1 MAIRAKARRRN
12 AERPSSL
19 TRGRIVEEA
28 LRQIDQEG
36 LEDFSVRTLATR
48 LGVYPT
54 AIYWY
59 VPNRNELLADV
70 VTLILSKTVPEDR
83 GRSWEQH
90 LRELFENFRAAVRGH
105 PHAAPLIG
113 TQMVSN
119 TSMSLEFVESVL
131 ETLLRAGLTETRLV
145 AAYNSVVAG
154 LVGFAAQEFAPIPR
168 EDPTA
173 WQLAVQKRLL
183 TVDPERYPTL
193 AANIPRLSNQ
203 AFILR
208 WESGSDAPLE
218 ASFDVFVDIMIAGIK
233 SITSK
238 V

>member
-1 MAIRAKARRRN
+1 MAARPKAKRRN
-12 AERPSSL
+12 VERASAL
-19 TRGRIVEEA
+19 TRDRIVEEA
-28 LRQIDQEG
+28 LRQIDEAG

-59 VPNRNELLADV
+59 VPSRNELLAGV
-70 VTLILSKTVPEDR
+70 VSLIHRKIVPEQR
-83 GRSWEQH
+83 RKSWEQH
-90 LRELFENFRAAVRGH
+90 LRELFENFRAAVRAH
-105 PHAAPLIG
+105 PNAAPLIG
-113 TQMVSN
+113 TQMVAN
-119 TSMSLEFVESVL
+119 TSMGFEFVESLL

-168 EDPTA
+168 EDPKS
-173 WQLAVQKRLL
+173 WQLAVQRRLL
-183 TVDPERYPTL
+183 TVNPERYPAL
-193 AANIPRLSNQ
+193 AANLPRLSNQ

-218 ASFDVFVDIMIAGIK
+218 TSFEVFVDIMIAGIK
-233 SITSK
+233 SLT
-238 V
+238 VA